1 MKTTLKLFSL
11 LFMLVAFVGCSDD
24 DGETPLAEFTV
35 TAITPDSGSIGTE
48 ITITG
53 TDFPT
58 DASAVSLTFGDVA
71 ATISSLTSTSM
82 VTTVPAGA
90 TSGEVN
96 IVANGFTKAA
106 PTSFNVLSD
115 LVIEAMSNLEA
126 PQTGGQGQPVGGPF
140 AKFSFE
146 TGQVADSETD
156 WDIAF
161 RGLTIVVNGG
171 AETGT
176 SDEPARN
183 GNAGIAIES
192 GTFADVNSADGLT
205 FVQDADGTLA
215 VPSGSDN
222 GWYNYN
228 PATFTVTPVPGR
240 ILVVRTHDGK
250 YAKIEILSYYKDA
263 PTEITPTIAM
273 NDFRYYTFNYVYNP
287 NEGETSLAE

>member
-1 MKTTLKLFSL
+1 MIMKTALKLFSL

-24 DGETPLAEFTV
+24 EDDGPNLVAIKAN
-35 TAITPDSGSIGTE
+35 TAS
-48 ITITG
+48 
-53 TDFPT
+53 
-58 DASAVSLTFGDVA
+58 
-71 ATISSLTSTSM
+71 
-82 VTTVPAGA
+82 
-90 TSGEVN
+90 N
-96 IVANGFTKAA
+96 I
-106 PTSFNVLSD
+106 P
-115 LVIEAMSNLEA
+115 A
-126 PQTGGQGQPVGGPF
+126 PQTGGQGEPVGGPF
-140 AKFSFE
+140 TKFSFE
-146 TGQVADSETD
+146 TGATTNSETD

-161 RGLTIVVNGG
+161 RGLTIIINGG
-171 AETGT
+171 AVTGT
-176 SDEPARN
+176 SDEPTRN

-192 GTFADVNSADGLT
+192 GTFTDVNSADGLT

-240 ILVVRTHDGK
+240 ILIVRTHDGK

-273 NDFRYYTFNYVYNP
+273 SDFRYYTFNYVYNP